1 MIDLSLQNFVDYY
14 VKTVMKIKN
23 GYGYRV
29 ILKYQDGSEKIQ
41 QKAGFHSEKEAKKA
55 REQTIGELYS
65 GTYVVYANVKVA
77 DFLEYWLEDDIKKR
91 AGSYNTYYS
100 FGNVVKNHIASRT

>member
-1 MIDLSLQNFVDYY
+1 MIDLSLQNFVNYY

-55 REQTIGELYS
+55 TGW
-65 GTYVVYANVKVA
+65 VVLLIVIVLVGLFFVLKYLVN
-77 DFLEYWLEDDIKKR
+77 
-91 AGSYNTYYS
+91 
-100 FGNVVKNHIASRT
+100 